1 LFVYLE
7 KERLFSGAGKIEGW
21 HRRSMKRKEF
31 EDGPRVERKGS
42 P

>member
-7 KERLFSGAGKIEGW
+7 KERLVGGAGKIEGW
-21 HRRSMKRKEF
+21 QRRSMTRKEV
-31 EDGPRVERKGS
+31 EDGSRIKRKGS

>member
-7 KERLFSGAGKIEGW
+7 KERLVIGAEKIEGW
-21 HRRSMKRKEF
+21 HRRSMKRKEV
-31 EDGPRVERKGS
+31 EDGSRIERKGI